1 METYLF
7 DCKEDLYGEECRVDF
22 KKFLRPE
29 RKFPSLK
36 ALKSRLLADA
46 EDGRRYFEKTEK

>member
-22 KKFLRPE
+22 KIFEAGTGNFPLLR
-29 RKFPSLK
+29 R
-36 ALKSRLLADA
+36 
-46 EDGRRYFEKTEK
+46 